1 MSGSRLTWLVA
12 CGGACWTWLLASW
25 GGVSPMTSLWRAAT
39 VFVMLAAVLT
49 VVQAVLPALQHE
61 RPQPEEKRPAPPQ
74 ASEEEA
80 SPQRDAA

>member
-1 MSGSRLTWLVA
+1 
-12 CGGACWTWLLASW
+12 
-25 GGVSPMTSLWRAAT
+25 MTSLWRAAT

-49 VVQAVLPALQHE
+49 VAQALLPALQQE
-61 RPQPEEKRPAPPQ
+61 RSHREEERRAQAQ

>member
-1 MSGSRLTWLVA
+1 MSSRRLTWLIA

-49 VVQAVLPALQHE
+49 VAQALLPALQQE
-61 RPQPEEKRPAPPQ
+61 RSQREEERRARAQ